1 MEHEIEDIPEVIER
15 SPEVIVL
22 GTGNP
27 GRLQVPQSTKEYLL
41 SVGIEIVTAPT
52 ERAVKYFNR
61 LQRKKRTVGAFHL
74 SC

>member
-1 MEHEIEDIPEVIER
+1 MEHEIEEY
-15 SPEVIVL
+15 SFGHIVVN
-22 GTGNP
+22 GK
-27 GRLQVPQSTKEYLL
+27 SY
-41 SVGIEIVTAPT
+41 IEIVTAPT